1 MCVWYVWQFKSRT
14 TIYSPMCPVITT
26 TIRAQR
32 ALQCFLASVYMSLV
46 VGFILRL
53 QQLLN
58 GYVNS
63 FLSTIPP
70 LLAARTPWTRCG
82 QSVGVC
88 FCAVS
93 QSNICA
99 LEESYLSTLG
109 VCVQFSSRR
118 HSSLT
123 FIFYILWSSV
133 ACRNCYF
140 CSFFGNL
147 HPPLL
152 FLLLIGPIIV
162 VCPVCVPSCSLNDD
176 LCQY

>member
-32 ALQCFLASVYMSLV
+32 ALQCKCFLASVYMSLV

-70 LLAARTPWTRCG
+70 LLARTPWTRCG
-82 QSVGVC
+82 HSVGVC

-99 LEESYLSTLG
+99 LEESYLSTYSRS
-109 VCVQFSSRR
+109 VCPVQFEKTFFINFYLLHIMIISRM
-118 HSSLT
+118 SE
-123 FIFYILWSSV
+123 
-133 ACRNCYF
+133 
-140 CSFFGNL
+140 
-147 HPPLL
+147 LL
-152 FLLLIGPIIV
+152 FLQFLWKSFIPRFYFFYLSVLLLLFVLSVFLPAH
-162 VCPVCVPSCSLNDD
+162 
-176 LCQY
+176 